1 MKEYFNKFCI
11 YYLNNKKKFEYKKII
26 KQAKREKIDYKPIEK
41 DAKNYTDILIS
52 RLAEIN
58 HKGTLNDTREMINKY
73 IKNKDNMT
81 ERDKKEYLELLNILC
96 NIYNINLRNE
106 LKDYISDVPDSNT
119 IFNELCLYYLNDLD
133 DKIYKKIESKS
144 KQLDFNT
151 IDEKAAILVKNIK
164 KVAKSFD
171 IELTNKESVY
181 NAINNYIDNKNNYT
195 NKQKSDYL
203 KLLAFSSKIY
213 NIDLKE
219 EIAKRYKEDNTKEE
233 NDYNL
238 SNPLDNDIFLMSY
251 LFQRYTSCNFNITE
265 LEIPNYY
272 KKEKEINNNY
282 IPTQAKLIKKI
293 ITIYL
298 DKINN
303 YGTEDIN
310 PSFKDTLSIED
321 LTLLDELK
329 EEDISLFI
337 EHISSNINEDITCTK
352 LGISYNLYLF
362 IKSMVNFTNIYE
374 DNIGRYDNN
383 IFNVS
388 DEEDTIN
395 IYLGTNNKEDSFKL
409 LAKYIIKCIE
419 NNINYNMKNNLENL
433 NSKLRTILYS
443 SKKDLFIKLSIID
456 EIALE
461 NKEMIDNL
469 NKPIISSSTLDN
481 SYYGLSVNNVNNL
494 EYNDYIDQ
502 LAEVSYYRVLAKL
515 EINKIDNKEDLDLL
529 IDFINLEEISG
540 ESLLEANYNNHNFTT
555 IKDIIN
561 KYITEITNTL
571 KLYMEDKDRVL
582 IIVEEFKKSIMYIN
596 NIYNNKPK
604 RSKTNL
610 AINNEDIN

>member
-11 YYLNNKKKFEYKKII
+11 YFLNNKKKNEYKKII
-26 KQAKREKIDYKPIEK
+26 KQAKKEKIDYKKIEQ
-41 DAKNYTDILIS
+41 DAKNYTNILIS
-52 RLAEIN
+52 RLSEIN
-58 HKGTLNDTREMINKY
+58 YKGTLNDTREMINKY
-73 IKNKDNMT
+73 IKQKDNMT

-96 NIYNINLRNE
+96 NIYSINLRNE
-106 LKDYISDVPDSNT
+106 LKDYISDIPDSNT

-133 DKIYKKIESKS
+133 NKIYKKIENKS
-144 KQLDFNT
+144 KQLDFNN
-151 IDEKAAILVKNIK
+151 IDEKASLLVKNIK
-164 KVAKSFD
+164 KVSKSFN
-171 IELTNKESVY
+171 ISLTNKESVY

-219 EIAKRYKEDNTKEE
+219 EIAKRYKEDNTEK
-233 NDYNL
+233 NTYNL
-238 SNPLDNDIFLMSY
+238 SNTLDNNIFLMSY
-251 LFQRYTSCNFNITE
+251 LYQRYASCNFNITE
-265 LEIPNYY
+265 LKVPNYY
-272 KKEKEINNNY
+272 KKEKEINNSY
-282 IPTQAKLIKKI
+282 IPIQSKLIKKI

-310 PSFKDTLSIED
+310 SSFIDILSIED
-321 LTLLDELK
+321 LTSLDELK

-337 EHISSNINEDITCTK
+337 EHIFKNINEDITCTK
-352 LGISYNLYLF
+352 LNISYNLYLF
-362 IKSMVNFTNIYE
+362 IKSIINFTNIYE

-388 DEEDTIN
+388 DEIDN
-395 IYLGTNNKEDSFKL
+395 ISIYITTNNREDSFKL
-409 LAKYIIKCIE
+409 LSKYIIKCIE

-433 NSKLRTILYS
+433 NSKERTILYS
-443 SKKDLFIKLSIID
+443 SKKDLFTKLSILD

-461 NKEMIDNL
+461 NKEIIDNI
-469 NKPIISSSTLDN
+469 NKPIISSSTIDN
-481 SYYGLSVNNVNNL
+481 SYYGLSISYINEL
-494 EYNDYIDQ
+494 EYNEYINQ

-515 EINKIDNKEDLDLL
+515 EINKIDNNDDLETL

-540 ESLLEANYNNHNFTT
+540 KDILEANYNNHSFTS

-561 KYITEITNTL
+561 KHITEISNTL

-582 IIVEEFKKSIMYIN
+582 ILVEEFKKSIMYIN